1 MNPTSITVDFTGLRA
16 IAGDEDEF
24 VLEIL
29 SMIQEESPSVMD
41 KMSELVALQAFPE
54 LAKTAHKFKSSVNVL
69 GSSQINT
76 LLKNIELSAADT
88 PDVGELGAMVRE
100 IQSYCDLLL
109 DKIGEEIDKLQP

>member
-1 MNPTSITVDFTGLRA
+1 MAPTTLQVDFDALRA

-29 SMIQEESPSVMD
+29 SMIQEESPGVMN
-41 KMSELVALQAFPE
+41 KMSELMALQAFPE

-69 GSSQINT
+69 GSSQINS
-76 LLKNIELSAADT
+76 LLKNIELSASDT
-88 PDVGELGAMVRE
+88 PDVVMLGSMVRE

-109 DKIGEEIDKLQP
+109 DKIGEEIDKLQH